1 VQSESQFSISEHS
14 LQQEHSSV
22 AFSEL
27 LQQAQDAT
35 ANTAAAT
42 AIIINTFFIIRF
54 ILRVKHLGRRKSR
67 NIISFL
73 QLFILNIET
82 VM

>member
-1 VQSESQFSISEHS
+1 VQHG
-14 LQQEHSSV
+14 HSSA

-54 ILRVKHLGRRKSR
+54 ILRVKHLGGRKSR
-67 NIISFL
+67 NIILFL